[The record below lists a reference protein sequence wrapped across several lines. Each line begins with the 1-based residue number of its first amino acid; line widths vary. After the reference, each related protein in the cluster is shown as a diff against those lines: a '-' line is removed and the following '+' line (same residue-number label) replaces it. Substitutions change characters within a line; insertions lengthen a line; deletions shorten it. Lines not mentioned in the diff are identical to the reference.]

1 MDAIYRRLPNGALDL
16 LRQIILFC
24 GAYWLYRLARGM
36 VYDQTIAA
44 FTHARDIVQLE
55 RSTHVFIE
63 RSVQTWAV
71 GTGFLDDA
79 ASWMYLNSHFVVT
92 TCTLAFIYLFRN
104 EHYYF
109 VRNMFMVA
117 MGLALVGYVL
127 YPTAPPR
134 MLPELG
140 FVDSVSD
147 FTGVSSDSDVNA
159 LFNPYA
165 AVPSMH
171 VGFALML
178 AVPMI
183 RMARHRWTKV
193 LWAFYAPV
201 VACVVVVTA
210 THWIFDAATG
220 ALVAAVSAVAA
231 QTVFARARPAAWAWA
246 PDQAGLP
253 APARAG

>member
-1 MDAIYRRLPNGALDL
+1 MVKKLLPRGAVDL
-16 LRQIILFC
+16 LWQIVLFC
-24 GAYWLYRLARGM
+24 GAYWLYRLVRGQ
-36 VYDQTIAA
+36 VFDQSAAA
-44 FTHARDIVQLE
+44 FDHARDIVSLE
-55 RSTHVFIE
+55 RSVHVFVE
-63 RSVQTWAV
+63 PSLQQWAIR
-71 GTGFLDDA
+71 TGFLDDVG
-79 ASWMYLNSHFVVT
+79 SWMYLNTHFIVT

-117 MGLALVGYVL
+117 MGLALVGYVV

-147 FTGVSSDSDVNA
+147 FTGVSSDSNVNA

-183 RMARHRWTKV
+183 RMARHRWAKA
-193 LWAFYAPV
+193 LWAIYAPV
-201 VACVVVVTA
+201 VTAVVVLTA
-210 THWIFDAATG
+210 NHWIFDAATG
-220 ALVAAVSAVAA
+220 ALVAAVAAVAA
-231 QTVFARARPAAWAWA
+231 QTVFARARPRAWAWA
-246 PDQAGLP
+246 PEQEGLP

>member
-1 MDAIYRRLPNGALDL
+1 MVKKLLPRGARDL
-16 LRQIILFC
+16 LWQILLFC
-24 GAYWLYRLARGM
+24 GAYWLYRLVRGQ
-36 VYDQTIAA
+36 VFDQSAAA
-44 FTHARDIVQLE
+44 FDHARDIVSLE
-55 RSTHVFIE
+55 RSVHVFVE
-63 RSVQTWAV
+63 PSLQQWAIR
-71 GTGFLDDA
+71 TGFLDDVG
-79 ASWMYLNSHFVVT
+79 SWMYLNTHFIVT

-117 MGLALVGYVL
+117 MGLALVGYVV

-140 FVDSVSD
+140 FADSVSD
-147 FTGVSSDSDVNA
+147 FTGVSSDSNVNA

-183 RMARHRWTKV
+183 RMARHRWAKA
-193 LWAFYAPV
+193 LWAIYAPV
-201 VACVVVVTA
+201 VTAVVVLTA
-210 THWIFDAATG
+210 NHWIFDAATG
-220 ALVAAVSAVAA
+220 ALVAAVAAVAA
-231 QTVFARARPAAWAWA
+231 QTVFARARPRAWAWA
-246 PDQAGLP
+246 PEQEGLP

>member
-1 MDAIYRRLPNGALDL
+1 MRSRLLPRGISDL
-16 LRQIILFC
+16 LWQIVLFC
-24 GAYWLYRLARGM
+24 GAYWLYRLVRGQ
-36 VYDQTIAA
+36 VFTQSAAA
-44 FTHARDIVQLE
+44 FDHARDIVSLE
-55 RSTHVFIE
+55 RALHVFAE
-63 RSVQTWAV
+63 PQVQHWAI
-71 GTGFLDDA
+71 GTGFVEDIG
-79 ASWMYLNSHFVVT
+79 SWMYLNTHFVVT

-104 EHYYF
+104 EHFYF

-117 MGLALVGYVL
+117 MGLALVGYIL

-134 MLPELG
+134 MLPEFG

-147 FTGVSSDSDVNA
+147 FTGVSSDSNVNA

-178 AVPMI
+178 SVPMI
-183 RMARHRWTKV
+183 RMAKRRWTKV

-210 THWIFDAATG
+210 NHWIFDAVTG

-231 QTVFARARPAAWAWA
+231 QTVFARVRPRAWSWT
-246 PDQAGLP
+246 PDQEALH

>member
-1 MDAIYRRLPNGALDL
+1 MVKKLLPRGAVDL
-16 LRQIILFC
+16 LWQIVLFC
-24 GAYWLYRLARGM
+24 GAYWLYRLVRGQ
-36 VYDQTIAA
+36 VFDQSAAA
-44 FTHARDIVQLE
+44 FDHARDIVSLE
-55 RSTHVFIE
+55 RSVHVFVE
-63 RSVQTWAV
+63 PSLQQWAIR
-71 GTGFLDDA
+71 TGFLDDVG
-79 ASWMYLNSHFVVT
+79 SWMYLNTHFIVT

-178 AVPMI
+178 SIPMI
-183 RMARHRWTKV
+183 RMARHRATKV
-193 LWAFYAPV
+193 LWAFYAPIV
-201 VACVVVVTA
+201 TGVVVVTGN
-210 THWIFDAATG
+210 HWIFDAATG
-220 ALVAAVSAVAA
+220 ALVAAVAAVAA
-231 QTVFARARPAAWAWA
+231 QTVFARVRPAAWAWA
-246 PDQAGLP
+246 PEQEGLP

>member
-1 MDAIYRRLPNGALDL
+1 MVRRLFPRGAGDL
-16 LRQIILFC
+16 LWQILLFC
-24 GAYWLYRLARGM
+24 GAYWLYRLVRGQVFM
-36 VYDQTIAA
+36 QSAAA
-44 FTHARDIVQLE
+44 FDHARDIVSLE
-55 RSTHVFIE
+55 RSLHVFAEPSI
-63 RSVQTWAV
+63 QHWAI

-79 ASWMYLNSHFVVT
+79 ASWMYLNTHFVVT

-117 MGLALVGYVL
+117 MGLALLGYVV

-147 FTGVSSDSDVNA
+147 FTGVSSDSNVNA

-178 AVPMI
+178 SVPMI
-183 RMARHRWTKV
+183 RMAKRRLTKL
-193 LWAFYAPV
+193 LWGVYAPIV
-201 VACVVVVTA
+201 TAVVVLTA
-210 THWIFDAATG
+210 NHWIFDAVTG
-220 ALVAAVSAVAA
+220 ALVAAVAAVAA
-231 QTVFARARPAAWAWA
+231 QTVFARVRPRAWAWA
-246 PDQAGLP
+246 PEQEALP

>member
-1 MDAIYRRLPNGALDL
+1 MVKKLLPRGAVDL
-16 LRQIILFC
+16 LWQIVLFC
-24 GAYWLYRLARGM
+24 GAYWLYRLVRGQ
-36 VYDQTIAA
+36 VFDQSAAA
-44 FTHARDIVQLE
+44 FDHARDIVSLE
-55 RSTHVFIE
+55 RSVHVFVE
-63 RSVQTWAV
+63 PSLQQWAIR
-71 GTGFLDDA
+71 TGFLDDVG
-79 ASWMYLNSHFVVT
+79 SWMYLNTHFIVT
-92 TCTLAFIYLFRN
+92 TCALAYVYLFRN

-178 AVPMI
+178 SIPMI
-183 RMARHRWTKV
+183 RMARHRATKV
-193 LWAFYAPV
+193 LWAFYAPIV
-201 VACVVVVTA
+201 TGVVVVTGN
-210 THWIFDAATG
+210 HWIFDAATG
-220 ALVAAVSAVAA
+220 ALVAAVAAVAA
-231 QTVFARARPAAWAWA
+231 QTVFARVRPAAWAWA
-246 PDQAGLP
+246 PEQEGLP

>member
-1 MDAIYRRLPNGALDL
+1 MVKKLLPRGLPDL
-16 LRQIILFC
+16 LWQILLFC
-24 GAYWLYRLARGM
+24 GAYWLYRLVRGQ
-36 VYDQTIAA
+36 VWDQSAAA
-44 FTHARDIVQLE
+44 FAHARDIVSLE
-55 RSTHVFIE
+55 KSLHVFVE
-63 RSVQTWAV
+63 PSVQHWAI
-71 GTGFLDDA
+71 GTGVIDDIG
-79 ASWMYLNSHFVVT
+79 SWMYLNTHFIVT
-92 TCTLAFIYLFRN
+92 TCALAYVYLFRN

-178 AVPMI
+178 SIPMI
-183 RMARHRWTKV
+183 RMARHRATKV
-193 LWAFYAPV
+193 LWAFYAPIV
-201 VACVVVVTA
+201 TGVVVVTGN
-210 THWIFDAATG
+210 HWIFDAATG
-220 ALVAAVSAVAA
+220 ALVAAVAAVAA
-231 QTVFARARPAAWAWA
+231 QTVFARVRPAAWAWA
-246 PDQAGLP
+246 PEQEGLP